1 MTRSPACAPA
11 RNISARASALAA
23 LRAPRLRPTRPALG
37 PLRPGELAVLR
48 DGLLD
53 AQVLATVLGASV
65 PVDLL
70 RSPSQRAHALAPR
83 VPRSAVVCAEAALWV
98 HAGGR
103 VPSRLALTIPSRCGS
118 GPDTVVFRGAVPDE
132 DVVTIA
138 GVRLLSPARAAVDL
152 ARTAAPARAVEAL
165 LTARCLGV
173 GNQELHLALTHCLG
187 SACRGRPRARR
198 LIDAL
203 VPREPRPVQVPG
215 AAPAQP

>member
-1 MTRSPACAPA
+1 MTRSPTCAPA
-11 RNISARASALAA
+11 RHISARASALAA

-37 PLRPGELAVLR
+37 PLRPGELAV
-48 DGLLD
+48 
-53 AQVLATVLGASV
+53 
-65 PVDLL
+65 
-70 RSPSQRAHALAPR
+70 
-83 VPRSAVVCAEAALWV
+83 
-98 HAGGR
+98 
-103 VPSRLALTIPSRCGS
+103 
-118 GPDTVVFRGAVPDE
+118 PDTVVFRGAVPDE